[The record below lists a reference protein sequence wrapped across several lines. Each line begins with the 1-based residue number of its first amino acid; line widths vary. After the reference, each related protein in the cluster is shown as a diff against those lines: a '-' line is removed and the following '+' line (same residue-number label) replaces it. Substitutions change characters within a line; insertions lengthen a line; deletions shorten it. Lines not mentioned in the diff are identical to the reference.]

1 MQPYFL
7 PYIGYFQLISEVDT
21 FVVYDNIK
29 YTKKGWINRNR
40 LLMNGT
46 DSVFSLPLASASD
59 FLDIRDRTVSSDFDR
74 TKLLNQFRGAYSK
87 APEFRN
93 VFPWLSDL
101 VNHGENNLFEYLLQ
115 TILGVRSLLE
125 LQTEV
130 VRSSTIEVDP
140 ALSGKDR
147 VLATCRA
154 LGATVYVNPIG
165 GLDLYDRVEFRN
177 HRLDLRFLRSGPVQY
192 SQFGC
197 DFVPSLSIVDVLM
210 FNPIPAVQTHVRQSY
225 EVL

>member
-40 LLMNGT
+40 LLLNGM

-59 FLDIRDRTVSSDFDR
+59 FLDIRDRAVSSDFDR
-74 TKLLNQFRGAYSK
+74 AKLLNQFKGAYAK

-101 VNHGENNLFEYLLQ
+101 VNHGENNLFEYLFQ
-115 TILGVRSLLE
+115 AILGVRSLLE

-130 VRSSTIEVDP
+130 VRSSTIDVDP

-192 SQFGC
+192 SQFGG

-210 FNPIPAVQTHVRQSY
+210 FNPIPAVQKHVRQSY